1 MKNINT
7 EKTILSNDSA
17 SEESFT
23 LHYVKDLHLF
33 HVVEISNKLF
43 QDCFNSIFKSI
54 IE

>member
-17 SEESFT
+17 SEES
-23 LHYVKDLHLF
+23 LHYIKDLHLF
-33 HVVEISNKLF
+33 HVVKISNKLF